1 MMLKIAVMAFIVT
14 ALLLSSL
21 AVNGAESGLPEPVK
35 TLTPAE
41 MNSPSGDD
49 DPVFMREY
57 GDALLLYQNGKKEA
71 ALYKLQQLLLK
82 FPKNVTLIRK
92 LAEMA
97 IDQDN
102 RAYAIQML
110 QRAMSISSGDLE
122 GRLSLITIY
131 RAYNMPI
138 LAMISLR
145 EALQI
150 DPNNREAMQELSRY
164 YQQYGFYAEEEV
176 LLRRLCAVS
185 ADFNNFSRLATITAY
200 QGENWEEILVY
211 RELAERFPEH
221 RETLNNLAR
230 LYGDEMDYYRQLL
243 TYKRILAAEPGQ
255 TLVRND
261 FRRLYKLYSLEQGIK
276 DYVYLGSLFEGSRMQ
291 ALPYKDELSTLYRRN
306 VLFSVYPIIPT
317 GFTYDNAT
325 SYTQKDN
332 GISLGYEH
340 VFLFGRGH
348 VGIDMLYRNTRFA
361 PKPGQSLMGE
371 TNASSTYFG
380 LNWESRNRQESSI
393 VYLQG
398 GFLSVGVDGNL
409 RPVPGSG
416 ATPANQP
423 WLNQNGLGGSI
434 FVGRADYYQRL
445 GKRLWADVYV
455 ARNVVP
461 DIQALSRLITRN
473 EYGMGIACQ
482 WQDSTTLSCWA
493 DYSSIS
499 DGNYRQAY
507 NVILDHPLFLTGT
520 ERDLKG
526 LRKGYLRS
534 MPDAGLFF
542 NYEGSYMNYGTLSPF
557 YGSYKNEWQNR
568 VKLSGDVRIGQNLYF
583 KAEGGVES
591 GKALVNGIF
600 YRAGILYEDPKEQN
614 TLELNFMHSYE
625 KTLDNTQATQY
636 FEGDSTID
644 GVELRAG
651 YHF

>member
-1 MMLKIAVMAFIVT
+1 MTIKTAVMAFLLISS
-14 ALLLSSL
+14 LLLSL
-21 AVNGAESGLPEPVK
+21 AADAAESGLPEPVK

-49 DPVFMREY
+49 DPIFIREY
-57 GDALLLYQNGKKEA
+57 GDALLLYRNGKKEA
-71 ALYKLQQLLLK
+71 AIYKLQQLLVR
-82 FPKNVTLIRK
+82 FPKNLTLLRK

-102 RAYAIQML
+102 RAYAIQIL
-110 QRAMSISSGDLE
+110 QRAMSISPGDLE
-122 GRLSLITIY
+122 GRLSLIKIY

-138 LAMISLR
+138 LAMIALR
-145 EALQI
+145 EALKI
-150 DPNNREAMQELSRY
+150 DPDNRKALQELSLY
-164 YQQYGFYAEEEV
+164 YQQYGFYAEEEA

-185 ADFNNFSRLATITAY
+185 GDFNNFSRLATIISN
-200 QGENWEEILVY
+200 QGENWEEILLY
-211 RELAERFPEH
+211 RDITERFPEH
-221 RETLNNLAR
+221 REALCNLAR
-230 LYGDEMDYYRQLL
+230 LYGSDMDYYRQLL

-255 TLVRND
+255 ALVRND
-261 FRRLYKLYSLEQGIK
+261 FRRLYKLYSIEQGIK
-276 DYVYLGSLFEGSRMQ
+276 DYIYLGSLFEGSRMQ
-291 ALPYKDELSTLYRRN
+291 SLPYKDELSTLYRRN

-317 GFTYDNAT
+317 GFTYENAT

-361 PKPGQSLMGE
+361 PRPGQSLTGE
-371 TNASSTYFG
+371 TVANSTYFG
-380 LNWESRNRQESSI
+380 LNWESRNRQENGI

-398 GFLSVGVDGNL
+398 GFLSLGVDGNL
-409 RPVPGSG
+409 RASPGGG
-416 ATPANQP
+416 ATPATQP
-423 WLNQNGLGGSI
+423 WLNQSGLGGNI
-434 FVGRADYYQRL
+434 FLGRADYYQRL
-445 GKRLWADVYV
+445 GNRLWADVYV
-455 ARNVVP
+455 ARNVIP

-473 EYGMGIACQ
+473 EYGVGIACQ
-482 WQDSTTLSCWA
+482 WRDSTTLSCWA
-493 DYSSIS
+493 DYSGIS

-507 NVILDHPLFLTGT
+507 NVIFDHPLFLTGT

-526 LRKGYLRS
+526 FRKGYLRS

-542 NYEGSYMNYGTLSPF
+542 NYEGSYMNYGTLSPY

-568 VKLSGDVRIGQNLYF
+568 AKLYGDVRIGQNLYF
-583 KAEGGVES
+583 RAEGGVES
-591 GKALVNGIF
+591 GKALVNGMF
-600 YRAGILYEDPKEQN
+600 YRAGILYEDPREQS
-614 TLELNFMHSYE
+614 TLELNFIHTYQ